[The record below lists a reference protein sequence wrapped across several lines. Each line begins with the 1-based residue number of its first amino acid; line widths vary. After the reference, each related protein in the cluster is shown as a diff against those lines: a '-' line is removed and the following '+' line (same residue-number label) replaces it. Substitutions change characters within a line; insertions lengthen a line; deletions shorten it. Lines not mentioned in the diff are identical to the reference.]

1 MGLSPTRERRHA
13 LQQKRRDRP
22 RPAVQPQGGRPI
34 WEAFGDRRYRGHEQ
48 GARRG
53 SGCQAR
59 RDQPSSSGDHGHEG
73 HVERKCDE
81 AALAAAWKSADV
93 EGSWAKSAW
102 GKKIARQNAR
112 ANLTD
117 FERFKV
123 ALARTKRSA
132 LIKKALAA

>member
-1 MGLSPTRERRHA
+1 MLVAAPGVKRDVISLRRVA
-13 LQQKRRDRP
+13 ITDMKVD
-22 RPAVQPQGGRPI
+22 
-34 WEAFGDRRYRGHEQ
+34 
-48 GARRG
+48 
-53 SGCQAR
+53 
-59 RDQPSSSGDHGHEG
+59 
-73 HVERKCDE
+73 VERKCDE

-93 EGSWAKSAW
+93 EGSWPKSAW

>member
-1 MGLSPTRERRHA
+1 MLVAAPGVKRDVISLRRVA
-13 LQQKRRDRP
+13 ITDMKVD
-22 RPAVQPQGGRPI
+22 
-34 WEAFGDRRYRGHEQ
+34 
-48 GARRG
+48 
-53 SGCQAR
+53 
-59 RDQPSSSGDHGHEG
+59 
-73 HVERKCDE
+73 VERKCDE
-81 AALAAAWKSADV
+81 AALAAAGKSADV